1 MLRTWEVDRL
11 ALLSELPEVLT
22 VDEVA
27 AALRIGRSAAYGIFR
42 EWETSAGK
50 RGLRCFRIGR
60 SLRTTREHLLGYIAS
75 GGSPTPHQHSA
86 QPAATIRQFPQRSP
100 RRIAQAR

>member
-1 MLRTWEVDRL
+1 M
-11 ALLSELPEVLT
+11 LT

-50 RGLRCFRIGR
+50 QGLRCFRIGR

-75 GGSPTPHQHSA
+75 GGSHITHQHSA
-86 QPAATIRQFPQRSP
+86 PVAATVRQFPKRSP

>member
-1 MLRTWEVDRL
+1 VDRL
-11 ALLSELPEVLT
+11 ASLSELPDVLT

-50 RGLRCFRIGR
+50 QGLRCFRIGR
-60 SLRTTREHLLGYIAS
+60 SLRTTREHLLGYIAI
-75 GGSPTPHQHSA
+75 GGSHATHHPTSPD
-86 QPAATIRQFPQRSP
+86 TTVRQFPQRSP
-100 RRIAQAR
+100 RRISQAR

>member
-1 MLRTWEVDRL
+1 MPS
-11 ALLSELPEVLT
+11 LSELPEVLT

-42 EWETSAGK
+42 EWETSTG
-50 RGLRCFRIGR
+50 RQGLPCFRIGR
-60 SLRTTREHLLGYIAS
+60 SLRTTREHVLGYIAG
-75 GGSPTPHQHSA
+75 GGSPTA
-86 QPAATIRQFPQRSP
+86 QQLPALSEATVRQFPKRSP